1 MEDDMYNYELYLTT
15 DVNGKSVF
23 RINTDRRMGDLNTWL
38 ADLVKDHTITRDVA
52 NAVLFVA

>member
-1 MEDDMYNYELYLTT
+1 MYNYELYLTT

-23 RINTDRRMGDLNTWL
+23 RITTDRRMGDLNTWL
-38 ADLVKDHTITRDVA
+38 ADLVKYHTITRDVA

>member
-1 MEDDMYNYELYLTT
+1 MYNYELYLTQ

-23 RINTDRRMGDLNTWL
+23 SISTDHRMGDLNIWL
-38 ADLVKDHTITRDVA
+38 AELVKDHTITRDVA